1 VADHIVPVGRESPAE
16 EVLRHEHLRMN
27 LMRLSPAYLLQEVS
41 LVVLNPSVRILGPID
56 VSRLQGVIP
65 SALDIGQSLMVIWP
79 QLTALAALSIV
90 CFGVSY
96 IAFMRREIRS

>member
-1 VADHIVPVGRESPAE
+1 
-16 EVLRHEHLRMN
+16 
-27 LMRLSPAYLLQEVS
+27 
-41 LVVLNPSVRILGPID
+41 VLNPSVRILGPID